1 MRIFVYLYYLF
12 FILSGGFW
20 HYSFCFW
27 YYLNTNVQSTSS
39 RYLEWFFNKIE
50 ITLFLVAFV
59 LLFKPLQPKFHLL
72 FFILLFTLDIY
83 FQNYIKYESS
93 IILTNFTPLLFYFF
107 VSEKFTKYHNEI
119 TYGAIL
125 FIAVGFLSS
134 FYRKVDSGWLNW
146 SDTVICNYILQFNN
160 GAELKGVLSIYLLK
174 INSHFFWKFADY
186 LTLLFQCSFVL
197 LFFNKKYFLIL
208 SIAAVCF
215 HILILVA
222 LNIGVFYPYM
232 LVYSFIIG
240 QLNGKFSIK
249 QYYILVFT
257 FRFLFVSLLILFG
270 FNSFDIH
277 FFYKLLPSNVYLKI
291 EHFYNVIVLFLFV
304 SVLRSSSQFKQNAP
318 NTQY

>member
-27 YYLNTNVQSTSS
+27 YYLNSNVQSTSS

-72 FFILLFTLDIY
+72 FFILLLTLDIY

-107 VSEKFTKYHNEI
+107 ISEKFTKYHNEI

-125 FIAVGFLSS
+125 FIAVGFVSS

-146 SDTVICNYILQFNN
+146 NDTIIHDYIIQFNKGFVFDTFLGKEIVTVENHKFWKLLDYLVLLYEVSFLLLFHKRKYFILLSVCSIFFHLLVFFTLRLGAFFPYILLYTLLISKLNSFEFNESNLKITFILNILFSLLLIFFIFSNFNVQFFYEYSSKWVYIY
-160 GAELKGVLSIYLLK
+160 AEYLFNSIIIYL
-174 INSHFFWKFADY
+174 
-186 LTLLFQCSFVL
+186 
-197 LFFNKKYFLIL
+197 
-208 SIAAVCF
+208 
-215 HILILVA
+215 
-222 LNIGVFYPYM
+222 
-232 LVYSFIIG
+232 
-240 QLNGKFSIK
+240 
-249 QYYILVFT
+249 YI
-257 FRFLFVSLLILFG
+257 FLFYKVYYSREYK
-270 FNSFDIH
+270 FN
-277 FFYKLLPSNVYLKI
+277 
-291 EHFYNVIVLFLFV
+291 
-304 SVLRSSSQFKQNAP
+304 
-318 NTQY
+318 